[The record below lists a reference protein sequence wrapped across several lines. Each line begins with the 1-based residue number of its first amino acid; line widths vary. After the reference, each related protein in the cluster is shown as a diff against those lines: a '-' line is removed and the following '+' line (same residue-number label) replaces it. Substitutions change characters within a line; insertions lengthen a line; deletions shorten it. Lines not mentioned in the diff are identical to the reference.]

1 MEGQM
6 GRLLKAY
13 RQIDEVMYEFKELLN
28 KEQYLLTKLR
38 DTHIQ
43 DSKEESEIPEISSF
57 LQKLNIFK
65 EIFNEKQEQFA
76 NFTRKVN
83 YLKTMQKKNLE
94 NIAYSQEFKEK
105 SEALIANMTEFRE
118 KLKEVVGIN
127 IKWSQRAE
135 NQFKKNT
142 EVVET

>member
-6 GRLLKAY
+6 GRLVKAY

-38 DTHIQ
+38 DIHIQ
-43 DSKEESEIPEISSF
+43 DSKEEIEIPEISSF

-76 NFTRKVN
+76 NLTRNVN

-105 SEALIANMTEFRE
+105 SEALLANMTEFEE

-135 NQFKKNT
+135 KQFKKNT

>member
-38 DTHIQ
+38 DIHIQ

-65 EIFNEKQEQFA
+65 EIFNE
-76 NFTRKVN
+76 
-83 YLKTMQKKNLE
+83 
-94 NIAYSQEFKEK
+94 
-105 SEALIANMTEFRE
+105 
-118 KLKEVVGIN
+118 
-127 IKWSQRAE
+127 
-135 NQFKKNT
+135 NQL
-142 EVVET
+142 